1 MSKLGSLYIVPTPI
15 GNLQDITLRALD
27 VLREVS
33 AIGCEDTR
41 HSRVLLQHFN
51 IDKPTFA
58 LHDHN
63 ESAQITKVIQRLE
76 NGESIALISDAGTPL
91 ISDPGYGLVHACRLA
106 QHSVIALPGACA
118 AITALSASGLP
129 TDQFIFRGFL
139 PVKQQ
144 AKQQVISE
152 LNQTYCTSI
161 FYESPRRVLNT
172 MKVIKSELNPKIL
185 MVLAKELTKTFEHY
199 VSGTSQ
205 HIIDWLEATPVHQK
219 GEFVLMVGPAAQSKS
234 EISPE
239 AQSLFTQL
247 QTYLPPKKAAGIVA
261 EHYGLKKNAVYQWSL
276 EQGQTD

>member
-1 MSKLGSLYIVPTPI
+1 MSQPGSLYIVPTPI

-27 VLREVS
+27 VLRDVS

-76 NGESIALISDAGTPL
+76 MGESIALISDAGTPL

-106 QHSVIALPGACA
+106 EHSVIALPGPCA

-129 TDQFIFRGFL
+129 IDQFMFRGFL

-144 AKQQVISE
+144 AKQHAISE
-152 LNQTYCTSI
+152 LNHAYYTSI
-161 FYESPRRVLNT
+161 FYESPRRVLDT
-172 MKVIKSELNPKIL
+172 MKVMDTELDAEIII
-185 MVLAKELTKTFEHY
+185 VLAKELTKTFETF
-199 VSGTSQ
+199 VSGSAQ
-205 HIIDWLEATPVHQK
+205 KIIDWLEATPVHQK
-219 GEFVLMVGPAAQSKS
+219 GEFVLMVGPASKSTS
-234 EISPE
+234 EISLE
-239 AQSLFTQL
+239 AQSLFIQL
-247 QTYLPPKKAAGIVA
+247 QAHLPPKKAAGIVA
-261 EHYGLKKNAVYQWSL
+261 EHYGLKKNAIYQWSL
-276 EQGQTD
+276 SLE